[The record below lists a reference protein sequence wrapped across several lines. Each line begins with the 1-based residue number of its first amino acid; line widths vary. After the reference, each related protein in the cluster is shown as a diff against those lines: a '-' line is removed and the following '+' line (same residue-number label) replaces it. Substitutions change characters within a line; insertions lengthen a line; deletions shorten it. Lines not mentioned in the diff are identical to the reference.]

1 MSQPTQCLK
10 ITEKSLIFNIA
21 SEACYVYILS
31 FQLHFSVSAM
41 FLSNYFWLL
50 SNISQFSQQCC
61 SVSQQYFLFLSNNF
75 QFFSNNFQFLSIN
88 SQFLSFS
95 AIIGEKCQNSKNWNE
110 TCLKIFKHCARG
122 GDSKILSTW
131 LYFFQ
136 TFLQNFDLPTTLLTG
151 RTFFESFSLVLLQYW
166 SRSRAEGGRKLRHE
180 RRPPYWQTLK
190 GASWKMNE

>member
-61 SVSQQYFLFLSNNF
+61 SVSRQYFLFLSNNS

-88 SQFLSFS
+88 SQFL
-95 AIIGEKCQNSKNWNE
+95 N
-110 TCLKIFKHCARG
+110 KIFQFI
-122 GDSKILSTW
+122 SSNSQFLSEEIN
-131 LYFFQ
+131 FF
-136 TFLQNFDLPTTLLTG
+136 NF
-151 RTFFESFSLVLLQYW
+151 FFV
-166 SRSRAEGGRKLRHE
+166 
-180 RRPPYWQTLK
+180 
-190 GASWKMNE
+190 WKFK